1 MLSDSQ
7 ITTILSLL
15 NEAGNEIL
23 NIYRSNDFRIKIKE
37 DNSPVTMADI
47 ASDTIIKKGLIE
59 ITPGINILS
68 EESKTIP
75 YETRTAWD
83 PLWILDPLD
92 GTREFIAQND
102 QFCISLALL
111 SGRKPVAS
119 FIQSPVS
126 GDAWYAIRSAGAF
139 LVRHGR
145 KTLLPF
151 KKTSGPLVINISNSH
166 HIQKEAEW
174 IDTVRKR
181 SEVSVSSYGSAL
193 KFCRIAEGSTDLYP
207 KFGPIH
213 EWDVAGGHLLMEEA
227 GGGII
232 ETDSGQP
239 PIYNKADF
247 HQPPFIAFSHRI
259 NDWKELL

>member
-7 ITTILSLL
+7 ITGILSLL
-15 NEAGNEIL
+15 NEAGREIL
-23 NIYRSNDFRIKIKE
+23 DIYRSNDFRIKIKE
-37 DNSPVTMADI
+37 DNSPVTMADL
-47 ASDTIIKKGLIE
+47 ASDTIIKKGLSQ
-59 ITPGINILS
+59 ITPGISILS
-68 EESKTIP
+68 EESKVIP
-75 YETRTAWD
+75 FETRSTWD

-111 SGRKPVAS
+111 SGRKPVAA
-119 FIQSPVS
+119 FIQSPVT

-139 LVRHGR
+139 LFRNG
-145 KTLLPF
+145 KTIRLPLH
-151 KKTSGPLVINISNSH
+151 KNTGPLVINISNSH
-166 HIQKEAEW
+166 YIQKEAEW
-174 IDTVRKR
+174 IETVKMRT
-181 SEVSVSSYGSAL
+181 EISVSSFGSAL
-193 KFCRIAEGSTDLYP
+193 KFCRIAEGTTDLYP

-232 ETDSGQP
+232 ETNSGLP
-239 PIYNKADF
+239 PVYNKADF

-259 NDWKELL
+259 TDWQELL